1 MENSRL
7 VILEKAFNQYQGLI
21 KKIEDLYNFSEEYLI
36 PSKPE
41 CETIINDMKKYMND
55 IFIGIA
61 NASGTVTEEE
71 KAFIDKFNYDDSK
84 NLSEANSILSTT
96 FSNIPKYIELS
107 TSVDKLAGTNY
118 TDNLIND
125 TLSIC
130 KCIMDIDGN
139 TYADESSYTYAFI
152 DMLKKYNKNK

>member
-1 MENSRL
+1 MESSK
-7 VILEKAFNQYQGLI
+7 VAILEKAFNQYQDLI
-21 KKIEDLYNFSEEYLI
+21 KKIEDLYDFSEEYLI

-41 CETIINDMKKYMND
+41 CETIINDMKKYMSGV
-55 IFIGIA
+55 FVGIA

-71 KAFIDKFNYDDSK
+71 KAFIDKFKYDSNT
-84 NLSEANSILSTT
+84 NLSEADSILNTT
-96 FSNIPKYIELS
+96 FSNVPKFIELS

-152 DMLKKYNKNK
+152 DMLKKYKKDK

>member
-1 MENSRL
+1 MESSK
-7 VILEKAFNQYQGLI
+7 VAILEKAFNQYQDLI
-21 KKIEDLYNFSEEYLI
+21 KKIEDLYDFSEEYLI

-41 CETIINDMKKYMND
+41 CETIIDDMKRYMNG

-61 NASGTVTEEE
+61 NANGIVTEEE
-71 KAFIDKFNYDDSK
+71 KAFIDKFNYDGNIK
-84 NLSEANSILSTT
+84 LSEAKDVLNTT
-96 FSNIPKYIELS
+96 FSNVPKFIELS
-107 TSVDKLAGTNY
+107 ASVDRLAGTNY

>member
-1 MENSRL
+1 MDNAR
-7 VILEKAFNQYQGLI
+7 VTILENAFDRYQNLI

-41 CETIINDMKKYMND
+41 YEVIIDDMKKYMNG

-61 NASGTVTEEE
+61 NANGTVTEEE
-71 KAFIDKFNYDDSK
+71 KAFIDKFKYDGNI
-84 NLSEANSILSTT
+84 NLSDENNVINTT
-96 FSNIPKYIELS
+96 FSNVPKFIELS
-107 TSVDKLAGTNY
+107 AMVDKLAGTDY
-118 TDNLIND
+118 TNDLIKD

-152 DMLKKYNKNK
+152 DMLKKYNKNT